1 MNKQISNWTNGT
13 RRTRSRDMLSAQQ
26 ERDLIRAWQQ
36 KGDFAARDRLIRAFA
51 PMAAATAKRFAP
63 GAGEADPDLV
73 QQANLGLMKA
83 ADRFDPERGLRF
95 ATYAIW
101 WARAEIQAYSWANT
115 SVVRRPN
122 SAETRKLGA
131 QVRRLDATLSADP
144 EVDAADIEQ
153 SIAGTIGVSARK
165 LADLRGL
172 LNGTDTSLNLPAG
185 EADGLDRMALLV
197 DPDTVEHPA
206 ELHRLDV
213 AVLRRA
219 LTDALAGLP
228 ERERDIVVA
237 TQLGEPPKT
246 LDCLG
251 QQYGISRERVRQL
264 RERGLERLRA
274 ALRKRKLTPDCFV

>member
-1 MNKQISNWTNGT
+1 MNKPISNW
-13 RRTRSRDMLSAQQ
+13 RRGGRTTRSRDMLTAQA
-26 ERDLIRAWQQ
+26 ERDLIIAWQQ
-36 KGDFAARDRLIRAFA
+36 QGDFEARDRLIRAFA

-63 GAGEADPDLV
+63 GSGEADPDLV
-73 QQANLGLMKA
+73 QQANMGLMKA
-83 ADRFDPERGLRF
+83 ADRFDPELGHRF

-101 WARAEIQAYSWANT
+101 WARAELQAYSWANA

-131 QVRRLDATLSADP
+131 QVRRLDAALSADP
-144 EVDAADIEQ
+144 DVDAADVERG
-153 SIAGTIGVSARK
+153 IAGAMGVSTAK

-197 DPDTVEHPA
+197 DPASVEQPA
-206 ELHRLDV
+206 QMHRLDV
-213 AVLRRA
+213 VVLRRA
-219 LTDALAGLP
+219 LVDALSGLP
-228 ERERDIVVA
+228 VRERAIVVA
-237 TQLGEPPKT
+237 TQLDEPPRT
-246 LDCLG
+246 LDSLG

-264 RERGLERLRA
+264 RERGLERLRS